1 MAGKAAVEVAL
12 CFHSVQGE
20 AQEDDLVDKP
30 PNGGEVAE
38 DLHDRQVAT
47 CRYAEHLRP
56 RVAVRSYQQMALVS
70 YVNGEEEWGVQG
82 YRRPEGDQEQE
93 QDEYA
98 ERM

>member
-20 AQEDDLVDKP
+20 VQEDDLVDKP

-82 YRRPEGDQEQE
+82 HRRPEGDQEQE

-98 ERM
+98 KRM